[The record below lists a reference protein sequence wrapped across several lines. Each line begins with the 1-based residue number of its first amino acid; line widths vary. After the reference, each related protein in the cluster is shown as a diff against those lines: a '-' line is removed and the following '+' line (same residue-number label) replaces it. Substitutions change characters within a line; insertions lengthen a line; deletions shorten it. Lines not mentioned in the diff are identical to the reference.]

1 MRTRSREKSC
11 MLLQELPCIYAQDQ
25 AQGKCSAWCSS
36 FPSEGL
42 KEGTSP
48 NSFKRA
54 RMTISTV
61 SATPHW
67 LSPHCH
73 YESSS
78 VISDRWRK
86 LVCHC
91 LVQPKSHPIDVLPH
105 TTDMMKTNT
114 SCWCPNQ
121 TQLTDGPK
129 WPHFLKIV
137 NSSGIS
143 YARTWRKSAHVL
155 GCSEHAVNEPQGY
168 LRLSTPVSLVSCFC
182 GLLCCGYYISLEDC
196 VVSYRWHASSTL
208 QEASLVQNM
217 CLLSFINQQTGFPFS
232 FTWKH
237 V

>member
-1 MRTRSREKSC
+1 MRAGRRAVCYYKSCLVSMPKTKHRGSALHGAPVFHQRVWKKEHHGTASRE
-11 MLLQELPCIYAQDQ
+11 QEWPSIQSPPHHIDYHHTATMSPVL
-25 AQGKCSAWCSS
+25 SS
-36 FPSEGL
+36 L
-42 KEGTSP
+42 T
-48 NSFKRA
+48 
-54 RMTISTV
+54 
-61 SATPHW
+61 
-67 LSPHCH
+67 
-73 YESSS
+73 
-78 VISDRWRK
+78 WRK

-155 GCSEHAVNEPQGY
+155 GCSEHAVNEPHGY
-168 LRLSTPVSLVSCFC
+168 LRLSAPVSLVSCFC

-196 VVSYRWHASSTL
+196 VVSCR
-208 QEASLVQNM
+208 
-217 CLLSFINQQTGFPFS
+217 
-232 FTWKH
+232 
-237 V
+237 